1 MSSKKPV
8 TTCQDCL
15 ATNVKDTYVKG
26 GNGENLYSTLNDLAI
41 HLDEYAIT
49 DYNTHYS
56 GKNHKSKSVGNK
68 KQIYSETTISA
79 FKDLCIRMKQNEI
92 NNNQK

>member
-8 TTCQDCL
+8 TTCQDFL
-15 ATNVKDTYVKG
+15 ATDIKNTYVGG

-49 DYNTHYS
+49 D
-56 GKNHKSKSVGNK
+56 KNNKNKSVGNK
-68 KQIYSETTISA
+68 KQIYSESTILA
-79 FKDLCIRMKQNEI
+79 FKRLSFRMKHDEI
-92 NNNQK
+92 HNNQK